1 MWKSILYKEWLK
13 LKWIFLIVTIT
24 GIAAIISIFLNVKH
38 DILFGGATNYWYSFL
53 FMGLQYYQV
62 VKYLP
67 LAIGIAIGV
76 GQYFPETVNKR
87 IKLSF
92 HLPVN
97 EDKIL
102 ITMML
107 CGTITLLLTLGSMF
121 LLFWGLSVH
130 YFPAEIVHAAVVTV
144 TPWFL
149 AGFVIYYFIS
159 LIVLEPVWKYWI
171 FYALIGYSFVSL
183 FLESSIAGGYEPVI
197 YKLTILTL
205 LLSLSLLFSA
215 YRFRKGEM

>member
-13 LKWIFLIVTIT
+13 IRWIFLIVTIT
-24 GIAAIISIFLNVKH
+24 GIAAIISIFLTVKH
-38 DILFGGATNYWYSFL
+38 DILFSGATNYWYSFL

-107 CGTITLLLTLGSMF
+107 CGTFTLLITLGSMF
-121 LLFWGLSVH
+121 LLFWGLSAH
-130 YFPAEIVHAAVVTV
+130 YFPAEIVHASMISV

-159 LIVLEPVWKYWI
+159 LIVMEPVWKYWI
-171 FYALIGYSFVSL
+171 FYALIGYSCITL
-183 FLESSIAGGYEPVI
+183 FLESAVAGGYQPVI
-197 YKLTILTL
+197 FKLTILTL

>member
-107 CGTITLLLTLGSMF
+107 CGTFTLLLTLGSMF
-121 LLFWGLSVH
+121 LLFWGFSAH
-130 YFPAEIVHAAVVTV
+130 YFPAEIVHAAIVSV

-171 FYALIGYSFVSL
+171 FYALIGYSFVTL

-197 YKLTILTL
+197 FKLSILTL

>member
-24 GIAAIISIFLNVKH
+24 GIAAVISIFLNVKH

-107 CGTITLLLTLGSMF
+107 CGTLTLLLTLGSMF
-121 LLFWGLSVH
+121 LLFWGFSVH
-130 YFPAEIVHAAVVTV
+130 YFPAEIVHAAIVSV

-171 FYALIGYSFVSL
+171 FYALIGYSCVTL
-183 FLESSIAGGYEPVI
+183 FLESSVAGGYQPVI
-197 YKLTILTL
+197 FKLTILTL

>member
-107 CGTITLLLTLGSMF
+107 CGTFTLLLTLGSMF
-121 LLFWGLSVH
+121 MLFWGLSVH
-130 YFPAEIVHAAVVTV
+130 YFPAEIVHAAVITV

>member
-13 LKWIFLIVTIT
+13 LKWIFLIVSIT
-24 GIAAIISIFLNVKH
+24 GIASIISIFLNVKH
-38 DILFGGATNYWYSFL
+38 DILFGGATSYWYSFL

-107 CGTITLLLTLGSMF
+107 CGTFTLLLTLGSMF
-121 LLFWGLSVH
+121 ILFWGLSAH
-130 YFPAEIVHAAVVTV
+130 YFPTEIVHASVISV

-171 FYALIGYSFVSL
+171 FYALIGYSFVTL

-197 YKLTILTL
+197 FKLAILTL